1 MPAHS
6 SLLDPGRD
14 VLLLA
19 ACNRRGTLSA
29 RVRLKH
35 HLTEFTR
42 LTGWIYLG
50 PSCMYVALR
59 GLIFIRWRKLSF
71 EARIGALLH
80 CGWIVR
86 QEAAFQ
92 RKASVQI
99 MTLEQVVSR
108 DPDIVSGALVFKGT
122 RVPVQTLIDY
132 LKSGET
138 LDRFLD
144 GFPTVSREQAEA
156 YLELTLGE
164 AEDHA

>member
-1 MPAHS
+1 MKQGLARFCIAGGS
-6 SLLDPGRD
+6 NGR
-14 VLLLA
+14 
-19 ACNRRGTLSA
+19 RQRFRG
-29 RVRLKH
+29 KH
-35 HLTEFTR
+35 
-42 LTGWIYLG
+42 
-50 PSCMYVALR
+50 P
-59 GLIFIRWRKLSF
+59 
-71 EARIGALLH
+71 
-80 CGWIVR
+80 
-86 QEAAFQ
+86 
-92 RKASVQI
+92 VQI